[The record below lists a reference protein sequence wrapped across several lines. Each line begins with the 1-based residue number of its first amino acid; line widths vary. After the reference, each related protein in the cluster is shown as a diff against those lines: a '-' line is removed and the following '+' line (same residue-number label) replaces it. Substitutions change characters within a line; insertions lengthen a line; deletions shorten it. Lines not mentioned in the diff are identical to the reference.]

1 MMFSQRHLPLALL
14 LMAVASGCSW
24 FGGGGDDDDEVEI
37 KPNPLPKFSREVKL
51 DVVWSRKIGS
61 GADDRAI
68 RLRPAIYGGRVFA
81 ASADGHVKALE
92 KDSGRVIW
100 TVEVKRIIGEKS
112 LASGFTKDL
121 DTIIGGVGA
130 GGDLVVVGTGAGE
143 IVALNQSDG
152 SLAWRTGTSSEV
164 LAPPQIEGDLVV
176 VQTIDGKIAA
186 YDAIDGE
193 RQWLYTTSIPALTL
207 RGTATPLIVDD
218 FVVSAFASGRV
229 VFIDKETGV
238 AAFERRV
245 AVSQGISDLERLV
258 DIDGAMTLIGDRVYL
273 ASFQGRL
280 VSIDMTSG
288 EILWAEDASSIV
300 GVSHGFGNVYLA
312 TEDSQIA
319 AYNAD
324 NGRDGWNVDALLHR
338 DITAPVT
345 LGSYVAT
352 TDFEGH
358 IHLLA
363 QSDGRFVGRR
373 KFDTVKAGLVVE
385 DGRLYAMGDKGS
397 LAVLEIK

>member
-1 MMFSQRHLPLALL
+1 MRFSQRHLPLALL
-14 LMAVASGCSW
+14 LTAVASGCSW
-24 FGGGGDDDDEVEI
+24 FGGGDGEVEI
-37 KPNPLPKFSREVKL
+37 KPNPIPKFSREVKL
-51 DVVWSRKIGS
+51 EVVWSRKIG
-61 GADDRAI
+61 GGVDDRAI

-81 ASADGHVKALE
+81 ASADGNVKALE

-100 TVEVKRIIGEKS
+100 TVEVKRLIGEKS

-121 DTIIGGVGA
+121 DTIVGGVGA

-143 IVALNQSDG
+143 IIALNQSDG

-164 LAPPQIEGDLVV
+164 LAPPQIEDDLVV

-186 YDAIDGE
+186 HDAIDGE
-193 RQWLYTTSIPALTL
+193 RRWLYTTSVPSLTL
-207 RGTATPLIVDD
+207 RGTATPLIVGD
-218 FVVSAFASGRV
+218 FVVSAFANGRV
-229 VFIDKETGV
+229 VFINKETGL
-238 AAFERRV
+238 AELERRV
-245 AVSQGISDLERLV
+245 AVSQGASDLERLV
-258 DIDGAMTLIGDRVYL
+258 DIDGAMTIIGDRVYL

-280 VSIDMTSG
+280 VSIDMTTG
-288 EILWAEDASSIV
+288 QILWAEDASSTE
-300 GVSHGFGNVYLA
+300 GVSSGFGNVYLA
-312 TEDSQIA
+312 TEDSRVA
-319 AYNAD
+319 AYDAD

-352 TDFEGH
+352 TDFEGY

-363 QSDGRFVGRR
+363 QSDGRFVGNR
-373 KFDTVKAGLVVE
+373 KFDTVKAGLVAE

-397 LAVLEIK
+397 LAVLEIR